1 MKQDKCS
8 FITYFG
14 LKRYECQR
22 QKDHLGLH
30 SSTHRTN
37 YDDDDDDKVK
47 IIAIQWGRVNKK

>member
-8 FITYFG
+8 VITYFG

-22 QKDHLGLH
+22 QEDHLGLH

-37 YDDDDDDKVK
+37 YDDDDDKVK
-47 IIAIQWGRVNKK
+47 IIAIQWG